1 MNALELCVCVCVQD
15 VYVIAMEYL
24 LRENYSLLDTVD
36 DVSVWTLSDIKVMK
50 THVYIYTLYMNNH
63 VYRNTFQI

>member
-1 MNALELCVCVCVQD
+1 MHLSCVCVCVQD

-36 DVSVWTLSDIKVMK
+36 DVSVWTLSDIKVELVCDCSIF
-50 THVYIYTLYMNNH
+50 H
-63 VYRNTFQI
+63 QCAS